1 MKTPIK
7 STKSGFTL
15 IEIVIVLAI
24 AAVIIGL
31 VFLIVPNAQRSA
43 RDTKI
48 QSNSNALSSS
58 IEQFIA
64 NNPSTTVT
72 AGTLT
77 NLPTGCTW
85 VSPNMKCNGL
95 PVTWATGALSD
106 LAATNNNTIY
116 INTGAVCGTDGKV
129 TAPSGTPASK
139 YAVAWWSESAVK
151 QKCIGN

>member
-64 NNPSTTVT
+64 NNPSTTVQNSN
-72 AGTLT
+72 LT

-85 VSPNMKCNGL
+85 VSPDFKCNGL
-95 PVTWATGALSD
+95 PVTWATGALTD
-106 LAATNNNTIY
+106 LSAAKVNNIY

-129 TAPSGTPASK
+129 TAPTGTSASK
-139 YAVAWWSESAVK
+139 YAIAWWSESGAT

>member
-48 QSNSNALSSS
+48 QSNSSALSSS

-64 NNPSTTVT
+64 NNPSATV
-72 AGTLT
+72 GSGNLT
-77 NLPTGCTW
+77 NLPTGCT
-85 VSPNMKCNGL
+85 STTSCNGL
-95 PVTWATGALSD
+95 SVTWATGALTD
-106 LAATNNNTIY
+106 LSAAKVNNIY

-129 TAPSGTPASK
+129 TAPTGTPASK
-139 YAVAWWSESAVK
+139 YAIAWWSESAVK

>member
-58 IEQFIA
+58 IEQYIA

-72 AGTLT
+72 STNLN
-77 NLPTGCTW
+77 NLPTGCT
-85 VSPNMKCNGL
+85 STTSCNNLTVAWG
-95 PVTWATGALSD
+95 TGALTG
-106 LAATNNNTIY
+106 LTATDNSKIY

-129 TAPSGTPASK
+129 TAPAGTVASK
-139 YAVAWWSESAVK
+139 YAIAWWSESAAT

>member
-48 QSNSNALSSS
+48 QSNSNALSASMES
-58 IEQFIA
+58 YIA
-64 NNPSTTVT
+64 GNGGTVSVDLTKLNLPAGCGTATTNGVTCNALTVTRSDGGTAKITATGTINIASGASCNTDGSSTTA
-72 AGTLT
+72 AGR
-77 NLPTGCTW
+77 
-85 VSPNMKCNGL
+85 
-95 PVTWATGALSD
+95 
-106 LAATNNNTIY
+106 
-116 INTGAVCGTDGKV
+116 
-129 TAPSGTPASK
+129 
-139 YAVAWWSESAVK
+139 YAVQWYSESAAAS
-151 QKCIGN
+151 KCVGN

>member
-48 QSNSNALSSS
+48 QSNSSALSSS

-64 NNPSTTVT
+64 NNPSATV
-72 AGTLT
+72 GSGNLT
-77 NLPTGCTW
+77 NLPTGCT
-85 VSPNMKCNGL
+85 STTSCNGL
-95 PVTWATGALSD
+95 SVTWATGALTD
-106 LAATNNNTIY
+106 LSAAKVNNIY

-129 TAPSGTPASK
+129 TAPTGTSASK
-139 YAVAWWSESAVK
+139 YAIAWWSESGAT